1 MLLLQGQI
9 PKISHVG
16 RYLQVLVRWMQ
27 LLLHRFD
34 KEILGKTIGR
44 APPYICPDRET
55 IDRGTGVRS
64 NAAYQIGGVPG
75 KFLLA

>member
-34 KEILGKTIGR
+34 KEILGKAIGR
-44 APPYICPDRET
+44 APPCICPDRESA
-55 IDRGTGVRS
+55 DRGAGVRS
-64 NAAYQIGGVPG
+64 NAACQIGVMSR
-75 KFLLA
+75 KFVLA